1 MELFFS
7 LNTLHEMEAACYSAS
22 GRWAPKKC
30 YIFAQSHLH
39 ALKNFSFSFSV
50 PPPHQDTTAVSE
62 EGRDIYARERE
73 IKTEPRESKWL
84 KYMLAGPSLSSSA
97 HNSVLQIQHT
107 ISKETETNVTFDKEK

>member
-22 GRWAPKKC
+22 GRWSPKKC

-39 ALKNFSFSFSV
+39 ALKNFSFSARAAAQPRYDGSV
-50 PPPHQDTTAVSE
+50 
-62 EGRDIYARERE
+62 GRRKGYLCKRARDKNGAE
-73 IKTEPRESKWL
+73 RESKWL

-97 HNSVLQIQHT
+97 HNSVLQIQHR
-107 ISKETETNVTFDKEK
+107 ISKHCVLEA